1 MKATIVKITKELA
14 KDYLGR
20 NIENRKINPTT
31 LSFYKNQMLNNKWKE
46 NGEPIIIDSNGVI
59 KDGQHRLMAVLETG
73 YEFVLPVISGVNPEV
88 MDTIDTGRNR
98 TASDVL
104 YLEGFKYS
112 SLVASLV
119 KAILI
124 DRLSS
129 DSSEKLKISNA
140 DILEYSLK
148 NKSYIYELIDNL
160 KDISSLQVA
169 RVLTDTII
177 GFYLYKYGNDFKT
190 KDFLSNITGVRR
202 NPRSATD
209 YVYKKLYKSYSGE
222 ERISLGDKQKYIER
236 AYEYYMNGNP
246 NVKSMKIN
254 YNNKKTEL
262 FENTH

>member
-1 MKATIVKITKELA
+1 MKATIVTMTKELA

-20 NIENRKINPTT
+20 NLENRKINPST
-31 LSFYKNQMLNNKWKE
+31 LLFYKNQMLNNKWKE
-46 NGEPIIIDSNGVI
+46 NGEPIIIDVNGVI

-73 YEFVLPVISGVNPEV
+73 YEFRVPVISGVSPYC

-98 TASDVL
+98 TAADVL

-119 KAILI
+119 KVILS
-124 DRLSS
+124 DRLTFSS
-129 DSSEKLKISNA
+129 TENTKISNS
-140 DILEYSLK
+140 DILEYSIK
-148 NKSYIYELIDNL
+148 NKSYIYELIDSV

-177 GFYLYKYGNDFKT
+177 GFYLHKYGNDFKT
-190 KDFLSNITGVRR
+190 KDFLNNIIGLKR

-246 NVKSMKIN
+246 KVKSIKIN
-254 YNNKKTEL
+254 YNKKKQLIE
-262 FENTH
+262 ETH